1 MLGRP
6 RPRRWLLPLVAV
18 AVLLLPAW
26 STPAVANAPSSGLTL
41 TVGRDGTVDVQLET
55 VVVNGSALRYA
66 MDGYFGPL
74 VESLP
79 VSNATKAS
87 LLAQINSTESNLLL
101 AGLFG
106 DHDGRV
112 DSVVDVSR
120 FASLVTNEANLVPV
134 STITGVLNATLDGN
148 APTSERLTDISFSNA
163 PGPDTS
169 STPIGVTATLAATY
183 SWSGLGRSHT
193 FEVGWNL
200 PSLLGNLTL
209 PVPAVN
215 LSFDT
220 PPAMTITSVT
230 GLDATALSN
239 DPLGWGPASASGQ
252 YVPLLGHD
260 VVIRFG
266 PSFPTGDALV
276 VGAIGAGVIAGLALF
291 LLRRRRRRGAR
302 ASPAPG
308 GTANSETGVGPSA
321 GSG

>member
-6 RPRRWLLPLVAV
+6 RPRRWLLSFVAV

-26 STPAVANAPSSGLTL
+26 STPAVGSAASSGLTM

-55 VVVNGSALRYA
+55 VVANGSALRYA

-74 VESLP
+74 IESLP
-79 VSNATKAS
+79 GSNATKAS
-87 LLAQINSTESNLLL
+87 LLAQINSTESNPLL

-106 DHDGRV
+106 DRDGRV
-112 DSVVDVSR
+112 DSATDVSR
-120 FASLVTNEANLVPV
+120 FGSLVQNEANLVPV
-134 STITGVLNATLDGN
+134 STITGVFNATMDGN
-148 APTSERLTDISFSNA
+148 AASSERLTGISFSNA
-163 PGPDTS
+163 PGLDTS
-169 STPIGVTATLAATY
+169 PTPIGVTATLAATY
-183 SWSGLGRSHT
+183 SWSGVGRGHT
-193 FEVGWNL
+193 FVVGWNL
-200 PSLLGNLTL
+200 PSLVGNLTL
-209 PVPAVN
+209 PAPAVN

-220 PPAMTITSVT
+220 PSAMTITSVT
-230 GLDATALSN
+230 GLDAAHLSN

-276 VGAIGAGVIAGLALF
+276 IGAIGAAVIAGVALF
-291 LLRRRRRRGAR
+291 LLRRRRRGAR
-302 ASPAPG
+302 ATPAPR
-308 GTANSETGVGPSA
+308 GTENSKTGVGPSS